1 MTISP
6 SHEENTKRNQNWS
19 TDESRPACPVCGADG
34 PTKNGSYQRNPHGIG
49 PVRMQ
54 QYECAN
60 GDSFSESLDGVND
73 GYRYPTIII
82 RLCIAIYIL
91 SDVSLGTIQDI
102 VTITFE
108 ERPSRQRINEWID
121 DAIGDPEHH
130 QKSTKH
136 GKIVMND
143 LPTCSGIY
151 TYDEQYIDIDH
162 GDAYR
167 LTVYDSLM
175 QAPVAEQVVSSL
187 KKDVISDFLTTALAD
202 KPIYAVTTDGR
213 SDYAEIVE
221 DELGELVAEECG
233 VAHHRCL
240 FHFLCNITDALSRE
254 LESVRHSS
262 KRKLRMAVVT
272 SEFKQALRA
281 QSYQTAVRQFEEVLD
296 ESKLKPLPP
305 KLEGYVCD
313 VMEQFD
319 TYVGHL
325 RDEWLPSTTNDCEQ
339 YYSNTQS
346 ARRLRR
352 LQDLD
357 HINGV
362 LWQQQRIRTIKEGL
376 ISREASVELAQEL
389 FPGLSSDAAE
399 QLFIESKQRYLR
411 GRDIETD

>member
-1 MTISP
+1 MSVSLSQVEKP
-6 SHEENTKRNQNWS
+6 EHNPDCSA
-19 TDESRPACPVCGADG
+19 DESRPPCPVCGTES
-34 PTKNGSYQRNPHGIG
+34 PMKNGSYYRNPHGSD

-54 QYECAN
+54 QYECTN
-60 GDSFSESLDGVND
+60 GDSFSESLSGVKD
-73 GYRYPTIII
+73 GYRYPKIFMC
-82 RLCIAIYIL
+82 LCIAMYIL
-91 SDVSLGTIQDI
+91 SDASLGTIQDI

-108 ERPSRQRINEWID
+108 ERPSRQRINEWIVD
-121 DAIGDPEHH
+121 EIADPEVS
-130 QKSTKH
+130 QKSTEH
-136 GKIVMND
+136 GKVVMND
-143 LPTCSGIY
+143 LPTYSGIY

-167 LTVYDSLM
+167 LKVYDSLM
-175 QAPVAEQVVSSL
+175 QAPVAEQVVDSL
-187 KKDVISDFLTTALAD
+187 KKDVISEFLTTALAD

-221 DELGELVAEECG
+221 DDLSELVAEECD
-233 VAHHRCL
+233 VAHYRCL
-240 FHFLCNITDALSRE
+240 FHFLCNITDALSQE
-254 LESVRHSS
+254 LESVRHKQ
-262 KRKLRMAVVT
+262 KRKIRMAVVT

-281 QSYQTAVRQFEEVLD
+281 QSYPTAVRRFEEVLD
-296 ESKLKPLPP
+296 EAKLKPLPS

-352 LQDLD
+352 LQDMER
-357 HINGV
+357 INGV
-362 LWQQQRIRTIKEGL
+362 LWQQQRIRTVKEGL
-376 ISREASVELAQEL
+376 ISKDSSVEIAQEL

-411 GRDIETD
+411 GRDLGTG

>member
-1 MTISP
+1 
-6 SHEENTKRNQNWS
+6 
-19 TDESRPACPVCGADG
+19 
-34 PTKNGSYQRNPHGIG
+34 
-49 PVRMQ
+49 MQ
-54 QYECAN
+54 QYECPN
-60 GDSFSESLDGVND
+60 GCSFSESLDGVKD

-82 RLCIAIYIL
+82 RLCLAIYIL
-91 SDVSLGTIQDI
+91 SDASLGTIQDI

-121 DAIGDPEHH
+121 DEIGNPGRHR
-130 QKSTKH
+130 KSTDF
-136 GKIVMND
+136 GKIVMNE
-143 LPTCSGIY
+143 LPTYSGVY

-187 KKDVISDFLTTALAD
+187 KSEVVSEFLTTALAE

-221 DELGELVAEECG
+221 DELGELVAQECG
-233 VAHHRCL
+233 VAHYRCL

-254 LESVRHSS
+254 LESVRHSQQ
-262 KRKLRMAVVT
+262 RKVRMAVVT

-281 QSYQTAVRQFEEVLD
+281 QSYPEAVRRFEQVLD
-296 ESKLKPLPP
+296 ESKLNPLPP

-352 LQDLD
+352 LRDLER
-357 HINGV
+357 INGV

-376 ISREASVELAQEL
+376 ISRETSTELAQEM
-389 FPGLSSDAAE
+389 FPGLSPEVVE
-399 QLFIESKQRYLR
+399 QLFVESKQRYLR
-411 GRDIETD
+411 GRDLEAS